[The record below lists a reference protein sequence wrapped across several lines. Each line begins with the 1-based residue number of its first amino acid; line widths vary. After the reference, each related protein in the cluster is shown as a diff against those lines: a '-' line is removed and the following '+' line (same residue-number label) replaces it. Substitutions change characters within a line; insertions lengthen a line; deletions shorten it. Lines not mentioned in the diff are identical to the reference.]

1 MNKGWFKIGNNASQK
16 KWGTVTEL
24 QRDIDSYFEYC
35 DNNIVG
41 YDNNNNPIYEPYTI
55 QGLAEAL
62 YCTRAT
68 LNNYEKKEGYE
79 AYFYTIKRAKNKVE
93 KQKVVRA
100 LIGKANP
107 AITIF
112 DLKNNHGHVDR
123 QEVKQDQTSE
133 IKIINSEVTLSGEDA
148 ESDILE

>member
-62 YCTRAT
+62 DCTRAT